1 MYFVQLLGTN
11 IKSSNEHSSCHFHE
25 LDYLW
30 VRIPGTRR
38 LLICTGHIS
47 FSFFIFVLELSK
59 RKKKRLGRASGQ
71 YTLVLVGKYNCIH
84 CCKSSEQS
92 MLFLRARNLTSINLI
107 MNDSAQWKKFSNP
120 MHWTGY
126 ENKSKAKM
134 QNHPW
139 SLGKLQ
145 NHSKFH
151 FFLITSISS
160 YERINKKKKKKLLW
174 AEKTC
179 EHHVISD

>member
-1 MYFVQLLGTN
+1 
-11 IKSSNEHSSCHFHE
+11 
-25 LDYLW
+25 
-30 VRIPGTRR
+30 
-38 LLICTGHIS
+38 
-47 FSFFIFVLELSK
+47 
-59 RKKKRLGRASGQ
+59 
-71 YTLVLVGKYNCIH
+71 
-84 CCKSSEQS
+84 
-92 MLFLRARNLTSINLI
+92 
-107 MNDSAQWKKFSNP
+107 MNDSAQWKKFWNP

-160 YERINKKKKKKLLW
+160 YERIKKKEALMSGSKKKEALMSGKNMW
-174 AEKTC
+174 ASC
-179 EHHVISD
+179 D